1 MGRWK
6 GPADNATAHLAVRV
20 VNAMIPHLDS
30 APLSGIA
37 RFGEEDL
44 RLPSLPSRLGA
55 RLLDGVI
62 VLVLV
67 CLWVLPQAALLLL
80 AFSGEPPEPPSW
92 LARLTTLVL
101 VPLIWGTYETVLV
114 GRFGTTYGKA
124 ILGTRVVEAAE
135 LDSPVGYST
144 AFARWLVPGMLLCSV
159 LPIEA
164 IGATDQ
170 VLPASWLIIAA
181 LGGWLAIAT
190 NRFRQGLN
198 DMAAGTLVLSAD
210 TRRLEAVKAL
220 PSRSFF
226 LTPLVLVALLAVVNV
241 FVSLT

>member
-1 MGRWK
+1 MVEL
-6 GPADNATAHLAVRV
+6 HQ
-20 VNAMIPHLDS
+20 DS

-67 CLWVLPQAALLLL
+67 CLWVLLQAAWALI
-80 AFSGEPPEPPSW
+80 AFTSEPPEPPSW
-92 LARLTTLVL
+92 LARLTLLVL
-101 VPLIWGTYETVLV
+101 VPLIWGAYETVLV

-124 ILGTRVVEAAE
+124 ILGTRVVGAAE
-135 LDSPVGYST
+135 LESPVGCWT
-144 AFARWLVPGMLLCSV
+144 AFARWLVPGVLLCSV
-159 LPIEA
+159 LPLELL
-164 IGATDQ
+164 GADQ
-170 VLPASWLIIAA
+170 VLPTSWLIIAA

-198 DMAAGTLVLSAD
+198 DMAAGTLVLNAD
-210 TRRLEAVKAL
+210 SRRREAIRAL
-220 PSRSFF
+220 PSRLLFVA
-226 LTPLVLVALLAVVNV
+226 PLAPAALLSIVDV
-241 FVSLT
+241 FVPLT